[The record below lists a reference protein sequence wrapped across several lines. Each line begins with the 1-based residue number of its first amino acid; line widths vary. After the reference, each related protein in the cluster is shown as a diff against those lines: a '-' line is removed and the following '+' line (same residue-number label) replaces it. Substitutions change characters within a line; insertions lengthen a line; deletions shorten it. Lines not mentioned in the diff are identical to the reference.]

1 MPTPEARMQRSLT
14 IAELGVV
21 VSLLCS
27 VGTIV
32 FMVGV
37 VYGDLKRT
45 TERVQLLEPKVE
57 AVANRMERVDANVQF
72 LVDADREK

>member
-1 MPTPEARMQRSLT
+1 MTVQRSLT